1 MRAWEARDPMTDLVV
16 KLQEDIAAWQE
27 ASGLV
32 NEHGDPDGIEP
43 RHLSKHVAS
52 LTARVE
58 EQSSRIEELEGA
70 LREIEGRMPE
80 HPIPEWLAEAEDEVN
95 RDAVRDIRQIL
106 SRALQRDATEGAQQG
121 GRSDG

>member
-43 RHLSKHVAS
+43 RHLAKHVAS
-52 LTARVE
+52 LERQLEEEKLRPCRTCETAGVE
-58 EQSSRIEELEGA
+58 VRRLKRQ
-70 LREIEGRMPE
+70 
-80 HPIPEWLAEAEDEVN
+80 LAEAQEAKGLPKGPQMNGDE
-95 RDAVRDIRQIL
+95 
-106 SRALQRDATEGAQQG
+106 
-121 GRSDG
+121 